1 MAKRRSLHGA
11 GREALAA
18 ATGKRPVEARSAPKP
33 AERERARARP
43 RVEAARVAP
52 KRSAP
57 EPLPAAEREDAGPAP
72 NPPPAPALK
81 GAAALYCEML
91 GFGRERISQ
100 ALEAGQML
108 GECRTPAEAFE
119 TQAQFAR
126 RATEQCLRESF
137 RMMELA
143 AQAIGESWVSMQSL
157 GLRDIARREAPPPK

>member
-18 ATGKRPVEARSAPKP
+18 ATGKRPAEARPAPKP

-43 RVEAARVAP
+43 RDEAARVAP

-91 GFGRERISQ
+91 GFGKERLSQ
-100 ALEAGQML
+100 AIEAGRML
-108 GECRTPAEAFE
+108 GECRTPADALE
-119 TQAQFAR
+119 THAR
-126 RATEQCLRESF
+126 VARAATEQCLRESF
-137 RMMELA
+137 RLMELA
-143 AQAIGESWVSMQSL
+143 TQGFGESWASMQK
-157 GLRDIARREAPPPK
+157 GFAGIAARNARPSE